1 MPKIIVSIII
11 PVFNEAE
18 QIGRLVEAL
27 RDLIPDERPVEILV
41 VDGGSEDRTVQIAS
55 GLQGVI
61 VLRSERGRAIQMNRA
76 AKQAKGDYLYFLHA
90 DTTPPEGFLD
100 SIIYS
105 GSDAGCFRMRFG
117 DSNSPWLSGATYFT
131 RFQGR
136 FFRGGDQS
144 MFVKKDLF
152 VRVGGFDSR
161 YEVYEDVE
169 FILRLKRAAR
179 FIILKDYVETS
190 ARLFRKNGVLR
201 LYYHFFIIHMMAIL
215 KYPPKRLSGYY
226 KGNIVK

>member
-1 MPKIIVSIII
+1 
-11 PVFNEAE
+11 
-18 QIGRLVEAL
+18 
-27 RDLIPDERPVEILV
+27 
-41 VDGGSEDRTVQIAS
+41 
-55 GLQGVI
+55 
-61 VLRSERGRAIQMNRA
+61 
-76 AKQAKGDYLYFLHA
+76 
-90 DTTPPEGFLD
+90 
-100 SIIYS
+100 
-105 GSDAGCFRMRFG
+105 
-117 DSNSPWLSGATYFT
+117 
-131 RFQGR
+131 
-136 FFRGGDQS
+136 